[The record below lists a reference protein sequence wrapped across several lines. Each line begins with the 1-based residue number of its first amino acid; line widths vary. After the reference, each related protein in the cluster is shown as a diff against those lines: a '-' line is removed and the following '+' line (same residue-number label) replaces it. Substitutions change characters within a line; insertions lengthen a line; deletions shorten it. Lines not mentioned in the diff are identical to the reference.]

1 MSGTLSSN
9 LKEPLSDKKNIFETS
24 CNSTKTFWFSKLQ
37 ETECEKIQVIE
48 EKYRK
53 MLDSY
58 EKKKKEIS
66 KELETLNKKSIKKS
80 DKSALQKN
88 KVDGEEKEKSKIKN
102 EVHQTETKGS
112 EEREKEKDE
121 IVRRR
126 NYSVSGI

>member
-88 KVDGEEKEKSKIKN
+88 KVD

>member
-121 IVRRR
+121 IMRRR